1 MASGA
6 STTSAGSPGAEGG
19 PALAQTNLDP
29 APQHLPL
36 PLNLAI
42 ANDCHGE
49 GSPDHEVLPP
59 SAIKKAPPCQR
70 GFGDLDDPGNGAIV

>member
-1 MASGA
+1 MRA
-6 STTSAGSPGAEGG
+6 AGRERI
-19 PALAQTNLDP
+19 N
-29 APQHLPL
+29 L

-70 GFGDLDDPGNGAIV
+70 SFRDLDDPDNGAIV

>member
-1 MASGA
+1 MRA
-6 STTSAGSPGAEGG
+6 AGRERI
-19 PALAQTNLDP
+19 N
-29 APQHLPL
+29 L

-70 GFGDLDDPGNGAIV
+70 SFGDLDDLGSGAIV